1 MSKQVMIVFG
11 LVLLLNGCV
20 IPNPTPLVGE
30 RFPISLQQCIDG
42 DTARFESIGRVRF
55 LYIDTPEVYPEME
68 PFGQE
73 AADFTCQLLE
83 NANTIF
89 IEYDGARED
98 QYGRTLGW
106 IWVDD
111 VLLQEVITQAGYV
124 DYFFEYE
131 NVKYKQR
138 IIKAYNEAKKNK
150 VGLFK

>member
-1 MSKQVMIVFG
+1 MSKQIMIVFG

-20 IPNPTPLVGE
+20 IPNPTPIVGE
-30 RFPISLQQCIDG
+30 RFPITLQQCIDG
-42 DTARFESIGRVRF
+42 DTARFESLGSVRF

-68 PFGQE
+68 PLGQE
-73 AADFTCQLLE
+73 AADFTCQQLQD
-83 NANTIF
+83 ATIIT